1 MEMKVPKVIVHSHS
15 SGIDFVDPV
24 EREKLWRDHV
34 HYKSRFSMDYA
45 TDICACSHVAADWL
59 FPESVPRDR
68 IQILPNAVDVHRF
81 RYHRETREAIRGRLG
96 IGDRVVVGHIGR
108 YSYAKNQE
116 FLVRCFARAYERD
129 KRLYLILMGQG
140 ENISVVKKLVEE
152 LGMQEQIACYGW
164 REDTPD
170 FLQAMDVFCLPSR
183 FEGLPISVI
192 EAQAAGLRCLVS
204 DLVTEEVDI
213 TGLVEFL
220 PLEEECWAE
229 ALAEA
234 AKTGDMAAG
243 NREGIWKCRIDEAFR
258 QTGYSIEASCEK
270 LSCLYDTALC
280 AAPA

>member
-1 MEMKVPKVIVHSHS
+1 
-15 SGIDFVDPV
+15 
-24 EREKLWRDHV
+24 
-34 HYKSRFSMDYA
+34 
-45 TDICACSHVAADWL
+45 
-59 FPESVPRDR
+59 
-68 IQILPNAVDVHRF
+68 
-81 RYHRETREAIRGRLG
+81 
-96 IGDRVVVGHIGR
+96 
-108 YSYAKNQE
+108 
-116 FLVRCFARAYERD
+116 
-129 KRLYLILMGQG
+129 
-140 ENISVVKKLVEE
+140 
-152 LGMQEQIACYGW
+152 MQEQIACYGW

-243 NREGIWKCRIDEAFR
+243 NREGSGNA
-258 QTGYSIEASCEK
+258 G
-270 LSCLYDTALC
+270 
-280 AAPA
+280 